1 MQIKL
6 LCHACQHNYQ
16 LTDSYKFK
24 ITYIYYL
31 LYDLFFTA
39 VNLKERSSDGHCNS
53 HHVSNAVTT
62 SSGSASRE
70 NFKAPSA
77 SSDKNVDPFNT
88 GIKMN
93 IKVHL
98 IYDELEFPKRI
109 QAGDFSEF
117 YTKVSSA
124 LLNKKSGSKP
134 CHLQYQFGAKWYDFN
149 EDTEFDDLCMDE
161 DNPEIIIKATSS
173 PVDSALLGS

>member
-1 MQIKL
+1 MIV
-6 LCHACQHNYQ
+6 
-16 LTDSYKFK
+16 
-24 ITYIYYL
+24 
-31 LYDLFFTA
+31 FTA
-39 VNLKERSSDGHCNS
+39 VNLKERGSDGHCDS
-53 HHVSNAVTT
+53 HHASNTATPSSSVTLT
-62 SSGSASRE
+62 KE
-70 NFKAPSA
+70 TFKTPSNTL
-77 SSDKNVDPFNT
+77 SSDKNISLFNT

-98 IYDELEFPKRI
+98 IYDELEFPKKI

-117 YTKVSSA
+117 YTKVFST

-161 DNPEIIIKATSS
+161 DNPEICIKATSS
-173 PVDSALLGS
+173 PVDSASPGRVHLLMCSNDYS